1 MNSVLK
7 NPHIFLFQIH
17 NLNVLPTSE
26 IASFVLLTPVLFE
39 LVLFE
44 QYYNGYK

>member
-1 MNSVLK
+1 MKSVLK

-17 NLNVLPTSE
+17 NLNVLPISE
-26 IASFVLLTPVLFE
+26 LISRILLTLVLFE
-39 LVLFE
+39 LVLVE